1 MLNGTGLDFFR
12 KERAMAIRPIDMQ
25 IMTPRMADLSML
37 NQAEK
42 ERPLVEQLHI
52 TGQQNKETDKNM
64 QIVRKTPEHSQMKN
78 DADAKDKGKNTYT
91 YHPSKKNPG
100 KMQKEEEA
108 SFAGGHRLDI
118 KI

>member
-1 MLNGTGLDFFR
+1 
-12 KERAMAIRPIDMQ
+12 MAIRPIDMQ
-25 IMTPRMADLSML
+25 IMTPRMADLSMM

-52 TGQQNKETDKNM
+52 TGQQNKETDHKM
-64 QIVRKTPEHSQMKN
+64 HVVRKAPEHSQAKN
-78 DADAKDKGKNTYT
+78 DADAKDKGKNAYT
-91 YHPSKKNPG
+91 YHPSKKNPA

-108 SFAGGHRLDI
+108 SLSGGQRLDI

>member
-1 MLNGTGLDFFR
+1 
-12 KERAMAIRPIDMQ
+12 MAIRPIDMQ

-52 TGQQNKETDKNM
+52 TAQQDKETDRNM
-64 QIVRKTPEHSQMKN
+64 QVVRKTPEHSQMKN
-78 DADAKDKGKNTYT
+78 DADAKDKGKNAYT
-91 YHPSKKNPG
+91 YHPSKKNPA
-100 KMQKEEEA
+100 KMQKEDEV
-108 SFAGGHRLDI
+108 SFSGGHRLDI